1 MLCTDLIILT
11 DNGVSFQLGEKKSID
26 YRKKI
31 WKIIFRKSYF
41 KHRCWIFYRYS
52 INISNSGYKFWYFS
66 KMFQECSCIHLNL
79 RLCKD
84 WNQLQPYFF
93 YLCCAGFTRFSPHK
107 QLSTFWI
114 PLRCYTSTPTS
125 GIFHSLISSCEYI
138 MVCKLTLI
146 NGWLAITVLCTGK
159 HFIWNVFNYM

>member
-1 MLCTDLIILT
+1 MGT
-11 DNGVSFQLGEKKSID
+11 SFYISVKC
-26 YRKKI
+26 
-31 WKIIFRKSYF
+31 FR
-41 KHRCWIFYRYS
+41 
-52 INISNSGYKFWYFS
+52 N
-66 KMFQECSCIHLNL
+66 CSCIHLNL
-79 RLCKD
+79 RLSKD

-159 HFIWNVFNYM
+159 HFIWNVFNYMKIIFFTRTKFFSKLYQIMNFHLFINYRTFFSVEYPNMCT